1 MLFLDLH
8 KMNFK
13 QGSIFND
20 QLEGRIPSRYQD
32 IQNIGAILYT
42 QSAKGAFRMGLLDTC
57 DSYLKTALK

>member
-20 QLEGRIPSRYQD
+20 QLEGRIPSRYKD

-42 QSAKGAFRMGLLDTC
+42 
-57 DSYLKTALK
+57 